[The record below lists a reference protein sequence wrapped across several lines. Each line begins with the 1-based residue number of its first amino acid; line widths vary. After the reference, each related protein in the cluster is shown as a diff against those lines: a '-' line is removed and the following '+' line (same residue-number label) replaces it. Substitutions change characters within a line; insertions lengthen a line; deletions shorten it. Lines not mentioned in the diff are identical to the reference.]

1 MKPMPPQS
9 SGILNRIKK
18 QVPIN
23 RPMPNLQQATAQAT
37 SQQSPVGNLGNR
49 MGSVINNRVPSQNF
63 QRLRSMVNEQ
73 TIKASPEIKPI
84 PQQTQPANPQVE
96 NIPQNVAQQPTP
108 PANQQPVPQA
118 QNASVQQTEA
128 QPEQLPQQA
137 SQQVQTQVVSP
148 LQQSNQDRQQL
159 ISDQVKKVNRSNF
172 GKIGF

>member
-18 QVPIN
+18 QNSIN
-23 RPMPNLQQATAQAT
+23 RPIPNLQQAAAQAT

-63 QRLRSMVNEQ
+63 ARLRSIVNNR
-73 TIKASPEIKPI
+73 I

-96 NIPQNVAQQPTP
+96 NVTQQSIP
-108 PANQQPVPQA
+108 PANQQAAPQE
-118 QNASVQQTEA
+118 QNTPVQQAEV

-137 SQQVQTQVVSP
+137 APQVQTQVVSP

-159 ISDQVKKVNRSNF
+159 INNQVKKINRSNF

>member
-18 QVPIN
+18 QNSIN
-23 RPMPNLQQATAQAT
+23 RPMPNIQQAAAQAT

-96 NIPQNVAQQPTP
+96 NVTQQLIP
-108 PANQQPVPQA
+108 PANQQAAPQE
-118 QNASVQQTEA
+118 QNAPVQQAEV

-137 SQQVQTQVVSP
+137 APQVQTQVVSP

-159 ISDQVKKVNRSNF
+159 INNQVKKINRSNF